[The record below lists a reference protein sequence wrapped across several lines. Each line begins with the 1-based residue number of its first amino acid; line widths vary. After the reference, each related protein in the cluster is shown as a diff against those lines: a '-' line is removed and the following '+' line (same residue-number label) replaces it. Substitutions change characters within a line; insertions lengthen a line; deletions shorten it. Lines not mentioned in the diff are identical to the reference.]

1 MSYVMFRSPAFT
13 RVLLSAFAVSVL
25 VACTEKKPLPTQPA
39 VVTNVAIVDV
49 VPDTASTHVGQTRQ
63 FNALVLDR
71 TGNPVKGKQPS
82 WSSSDPGVAVVSSSG
97 LMLATGVG
105 LVTITA
111 TADGRSG
118 SAAVAV
124 R

>member
-1 MSYVMFRSPAFT
+1 MAKAMSRT
-13 RVLLSAFAVSVL
+13 HAFARMMVSAAAVSAL
-25 VACTEKKPLPTQPA
+25 MACTEKKPMPTQPA
-39 VVTNVAIVDV
+39 TVTTVAIVDV
-49 VPDTASTHVGQTRQ
+49 VPDTASMGVGQTRQ

-71 TGNPVKGKQPS
+71 AGNPVDGKEPS
-82 WSSSDPGVAVVSSSG
+82 WSSSNPAIAVISSSG
-97 LMLATGVG
+97 LMLAKSVG
-105 LVTITA
+105 LATITA